1 MFWMW
6 YTCIVNKYAL
16 WFQEE
21 LVDSI
26 QKKMDKLKEE
36 KKELTKELEETETLG
51 KEVQR
56 RSFISYLKNDIQER
70 NHVLA
75 YKTYWEKME

>member
-1 MFWMW
+1 
-6 YTCIVNKYAL
+6 
-16 WFQEE
+16 
-21 LVDSI
+21 
-26 QKKMDKLKEE
+26 MDKLKEE

-56 RSFISYLKNDIQER
+56 GSSISYLKNDIPER

-75 YKTYWEKME
+75 YKTY

>member
-1 MFWMW
+1 MCWIG
-6 YTCIVNKYAL
+6 CDILNKHAL

-51 KEVQR
+51 KEVQK
-56 RSFISYLKNDIQER
+56 RSSISCLLCSKITIKEGILKS
-70 NHVLA
+70 
-75 YKTYWEKME
+75 